1 MFEKQS
7 PSKLDKHRI
16 VTKLQKVL
24 EIKNDFETLDD
35 TNVLI
40 VDFKSLLH
48 RLPMKKFQNL
58 QQELLAAGWKYIKN
72 VSKFNK
78 IHIVCDSYFSDSLK
92 NVKEKLVNL

>member
-1 MFEKQS
+1 MFEEQS
-7 PSKLDKHRI
+7 PSKLDKYKI
-16 VTKLQKVL
+16 LTKLQKVL

-40 VDFKSLLH
+40 VDFKSVLH

-58 QQELLAAGWKYIKN
+58 QELLAAGWKYIKN

-78 IHIVCDSYFSDSLK
+78 IHIVFDSYFSDSLK